1 MARLRNKTRLRSMLS
16 RAPASNDI
24 RKYRWTNRDR
34 RTWKRRFW
42 RCPLT
47 MPLFDLIRS
56 GHSAEPKCR
65 AIASVLPVL
74 AVSTWPVGTAEWTRR
89 ATLSLVRIAALS
101 GTSIT
106 TVRQVIKFLKKTK
119 TLQSELISQGPS
131 SWKVFS
137 YRLHVPTCYA
147 AKGEEFVRIS
157 AELFYGGWWAYM
169 PTHSMRQ
176 LYLTIAAL
184 DPIRDELAYTRALL
198 DRKTPGKTK
207 VSLDYRAL
215 IRQRRD
221 DERYPLR
228 ALVRITGLSKPTVVK
243 GVRLLRR
250 RFSADNKSFRYLKS
264 GWRDTKGVRWYAP
277 RRLNKWSL
285 SVAFLNDPHFLKLR
299 RHEWLPNTLYR

>member
-1 MARLRNKTRLRSMLS
+1 MGRLRNKTNLRSTLP
-16 RAPASNDI
+16 RVPASNEMK
-24 RKYRWTNRDR
+24 KYRWSNRDR

-42 RCPLT
+42 RCPAT
-47 MPLFDLIRS
+47 RPLFELIRS
-56 GHSAEPKCR
+56 GHSGETKCR

-74 AVSTWPVGTAEWTRR
+74 AVSTWPVGTAEWSRR

-106 TVRQVIKFLKKTK
+106 TVRQVINYLKKTK
-119 TLQSELISQGPS
+119 ILRSELISQGPS
-131 SWKVFS
+131 KWRVFS

-147 AKGEEFVRIS
+147 AKGDEFVRIR
-157 AELFYGGWWAYM
+157 AELFYGGWWAFM

-176 LYLTIAAL
+176 LYLTIAGL
-184 DPIRDELAYTRALL
+184 DPIRDERAYRKAL
-198 DRKTPGKTK
+198 DRQAPDEPK
-207 VSLDYRAL
+207 VSLDYRAI

-221 DERYPLR
+221 DERYSLQ
-228 ALVRITGLSKPTVVK
+228 ALAEITGLSKPTVVK

-250 RFSADNKSFRYLKS
+250 RFRAGDTTFRYLKF

-285 SVAFLNDPHFLKLR
+285 PIAFLNDPNFLKLR
-299 RHEWLPNTLYR
+299 RHEWIPNSPYR